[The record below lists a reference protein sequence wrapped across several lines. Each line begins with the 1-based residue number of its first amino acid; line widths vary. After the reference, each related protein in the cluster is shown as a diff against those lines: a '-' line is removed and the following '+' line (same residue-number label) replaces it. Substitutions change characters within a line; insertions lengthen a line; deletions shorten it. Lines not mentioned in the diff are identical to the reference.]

1 MEYDVDMLVA
11 AMKKRLQLIHYISI
25 KLVLLEQLADALQI
39 VEPVSLCLCL
49 MNVDDRYTNAT
60 FYFVP
65 IQRCSTFVLLVSVR
79 GDSDTS
85 GLLLPR

>member
-60 FYFVP
+60 F
-65 IQRCSTFVLLVSVR
+65 
-79 GDSDTS
+79 
-85 GLLLPR
+85 